1 MKMLTRQTVLLAVL
15 KPVSCSQTGMSKYS
29 NFELKPENY
38 LAKTLTGIPSSWGST
53 GCRNGRDSGS

>member
-1 MKMLTRQTVLLAVL
+1 MHQDKDVNKTDVN
-15 KPVSCSQTGMSKYS
+15 CSQTSMSKYS
-29 NFELKPENY
+29 SFELKPGNY